1 MEKIGSVFV
10 LYSPDNTKGSVSNRS
25 VRLNVQLLL
34 WMLWVLMMVRFDRSS
49 CCSLYLSWGCR
60 SWSRGLTRC
69 RWWEIR
75 LLLPWVQHRRRRGR
89 RCRGRS
95 CRRGMLLY
103 GMDRG
108 RRAGM
113 QVMLRVVVVMEVRR
127 REVRKVVV
135 MVVVVTC
142 CCRRRTAIVSR
153 HHFCVGC
160 CATKR
165 HSKKC
170 PLIG

>member
-1 MEKIGSVFV
+1 
-10 LYSPDNTKGSVSNRS
+10 
-25 VRLNVQLLL
+25 
-34 WMLWVLMMVRFDRSS
+34 MMVRFDCSS
-49 CCSLYLSWGCR
+49 CCSLYLSWGCCSR
-60 SWSRGLTRC
+60 SRGLAWGRG
-69 RWWEIR
+69 WEVR
-75 LLLPWVQHRRRRGR
+75 LLLPWVQHRGGGGRG
-89 RCRGRS
+89 CGGRGGRG
-95 CRRGMLLY
+95 GMLLH
-103 GMDRG
+103 GVHCG
-108 RRAGM
+108 RRAGV
-113 QVMLRVVVVMEVRR
+113 QVVLSMVVVMEVRR